1 MNTRIREAV
10 RPPGRARRA
19 AVGVARALT
28 PLLVLLAGLATTV
41 LGFSWY
47 VDAYHRVG
55 AHRVAPACGT
65 PAATPGTD
73 CVWHET
79 GRVTARKTAG
89 GSDST
94 DYHLTVARETAPEDT
109 YQVDPDLY
117 YETKVGADLDLT
129 VFRNRVAELSYRGH
143 SSDNPI
149 TPWLTSVEVA
159 LLVGLGSALTTSGLV
174 WPRVGPR
181 VSPLALGSIVTFLS
195 AMGCLFLI
203 GMQWP
208 LAITLGVPVVGWL
221 VLTAVNVSDTLD
233 G

>member
-1 MNTRIREAV
+1 MNTRIREDA
-10 RPPGRARRA
+10 RPPGRTRQVVVA
-19 AVGVARALT
+19 VARALT
-28 PLLVLLAGLATTV
+28 PVLVLLAGLAATV

-47 VDAYHRVG
+47 VDAYDRVG
-55 AHRVAPACGT
+55 AYRVAPACGT
-65 PAATPGTD
+65 AAAAPGTD

-94 DYHLTVARETAPEDT
+94 DYNLTVARETAPEDT

-129 VFRNRVAELSYRGH
+129 VFRDRVAELSYRGH

-149 TPWLTSVEVA
+149 TPWLTSAEVA

-174 WPRVGPR
+174 WSQVGPR
-181 VSPLALGSIVTFLS
+181 VSPLALGSILTFLS
-195 AMGCLFLI
+195 AMGSLFLL

-208 LAITLGVPVVGWL
+208 LAITLGIPVVGWL
-221 VLTAVNVSDTLD
+221 VLTAANVNDTLD